1 MKLKIEVASEA
12 DGKEFGG
19 TQIMEVSRGEF
30 ILDVIFKLN
39 FFRII
44 IDDIIGDALCFRLME
59 GSDAHYFVLEG
70 AGDTAVFERE
80 TPVENDYFK
89 FTLI

>member
-30 ILDVIFKLN
+30 ILDEIFKLN

-44 IDDIIGDALCFRLME
+44 IDDLIGDALCFRLLE
-59 GSDAHYFVLEG
+59 ASDAHYFVLEG

>member
-30 ILDVIFKLN
+30 ILDEIFKLN

-70 AGDTAVFERE
+70 AGYTAVFERE

>member
-44 IDDIIGDALCFRLME
+44 IDDIIGDALCFRPME
-59 GSDAHYFVLEG
+59 GSDAPYFVLEG